1 MASASWVAC
10 STWFVV
16 GREARGEAHYPISV
30 CLSMLPM
37 HAVCSWAVQP
47 AWRKVRRMNR
57 TYDMNSSL
65 RSLIAPAA
73 VAFAALATTGVAAA
87 HTDVYG
93 SVYLGAPPPVYV
105 APARA
110 VAVQP
115 QVVYAGEWAG
125 ARPPVWSADSCRAA
139 RWTHEARYMPG
150 DVVWRH
156 GRMYVAT
163 RLSAHVW
170 NVNSP
175 PESTPNYWVPAR
187 CD

>member
-1 MASASWVAC
+1 
-10 STWFVV
+10 
-16 GREARGEAHYPISV
+16 
-30 CLSMLPM
+30 
-37 HAVCSWAVQP
+37 
-47 AWRKVRRMNR
+47 
-57 TYDMNSSL
+57 MNSSL
-65 RSLIAPAA
+65 RSLVAPAA
-73 VAFAALATTGVAAA
+73 VALAALATTGVAAA

-93 SVYLGAPPPVYV
+93 SVYVGAPPPVFV
-105 APARA
+105 APARP

-125 ARPPVWSADSCRAA
+125 ARSRGWNADSCGAG
-139 RWTHEARYMPG
+139 RWHPQARYMPG
-150 DVVWRH
+150 DAVWRH

>member
-1 MASASWVAC
+1 
-10 STWFVV
+10 
-16 GREARGEAHYPISV
+16 
-30 CLSMLPM
+30 
-37 HAVCSWAVQP
+37 
-47 AWRKVRRMNR
+47 
-57 TYDMNSSL
+57 MNSSL
-65 RSLIAPAA
+65 RSLVAPAA
-73 VAFAALATTGVAAA
+73 VALAALATTGVAAA

-93 SVYLGAPPPVYV
+93 SVYLGAPPPVFV
-105 APARA
+105 VPARP

-125 ARPPVWSADSCRAA
+125 ARSRRWNADSCDAG
-139 RWTHEARYMPG
+139 RWNPQARYMPG
-150 DVVWRH
+150 DAVWRH